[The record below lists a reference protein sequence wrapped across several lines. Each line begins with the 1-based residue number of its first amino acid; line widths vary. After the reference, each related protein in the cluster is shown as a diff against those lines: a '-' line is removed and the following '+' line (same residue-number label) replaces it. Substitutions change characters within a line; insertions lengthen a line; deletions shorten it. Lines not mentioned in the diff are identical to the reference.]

1 MNRGFSLAGTMTM
14 PPAEKLESKLS
25 LVEEETGSD
34 EEIIVTIVY
43 DNNGYN
49 GHLTAAW
56 GFSCIVKCQ
65 HETIL
70 FDTGG
75 DGRVLLSNMAR
86 LGISPDGI
94 DAIVLSHIHGDHTG
108 GIDELLKRNGE
119 VTVYLPLSFPEQ
131 TKQHIKSYGVNL
143 VEIHEPR
150 ELFAGVFTTGEL
162 GGEVREQALLVK
174 TSRGLVLVTGCAH
187 PGVVNIVKRAK
198 EIAKDNI
205 YIVIGGFHLA
215 GAFPSQIN
223 YRAET
228 LLQLGVE
235 RVALCHCSGD
245 EARKLFKDY
254 FGANYLE
261 CGIGQEIVIRLDSA
275 HGVKGG

>member
-14 PPAEKLESKLS
+14 PPAEKLETKLS
-25 LVEEETGSD
+25 LVEDRTGPD
-34 EEIIVTIVY
+34 EEVIITIVY

-56 GFSCIVKCQ
+56 GFSCIVKCRQ
-65 HETIL
+65 ETIL

-75 DGRVLLSNMAR
+75 DGRVLFSNMAK

-108 GIDELLKRNGE
+108 GIDELLKRNSA

-143 VEIHEPR
+143 VYLHEPR

-162 GGEVREQALLVK
+162 DGGVREQSLLVK
-174 TSRGLVLVTGCAH
+174 TSKGLVLITGCAH

-205 YIVIGGFHLA
+205 YIVVGGFHLA
-215 GAFPSQIN
+215 GAFPSQIS

-235 RVALCHCSGD
+235 KVALCHCSGD

-254 FGANYLE
+254 FGENYLN
-261 CGIGQEIVIRLDSA
+261 CGAGQEIVIRLNST
-275 HGVKGG
+275 HGMKRR

>member
-1 MNRGFSLAGTMTM
+1 M
-14 PPAEKLESKLS
+14 PPAEKLESRLG
-25 LVEEETGSD
+25 LVESKPEPD
-34 EEIIVTIVY
+34 VIITIVY

-49 GHLTAAW
+49 GRLTAAW
-56 GFSCIVKCQ
+56 GFSCIVKRQ
-65 HETIL
+65 QEAIL

-75 DGRVLLSNMAR
+75 DGKVLLRNMDR
-86 LGISPDGI
+86 LGISTDGI

-119 VTVYLPLSFPEQ
+119 LTIYLPLSFPEQ
-131 TKQHIKSYGVNL
+131 IKQHIKSYGVNL

-174 TSRGLVLVTGCAH
+174 TFKGLVLITGCAH

-198 EIAKDNI
+198 EITKDKI
-205 YIVIGGFHLA
+205 YIVVGGFHLA
-215 GAFPSQIN
+215 GAFPSQIS
-223 YRAET
+223 YRAEI

-235 RVALCHCSGD
+235 KVALCHCSGD

-254 FGANYLE
+254 FGENYLD
-261 CGIGQEIVIRLDSA
+261 CGTGQEIVIRLDSA
-275 HGVKGG
+275 HGMKVLSISEMGHF